1 MNLITLKS
9 LDSHPLAAI
18 FAKLTEAQLRQSIES
33 EYGLFIAESP
43 KVIKVAF
50 ETGYRPMALLCERK
64 HILGDAAEI
73 ISMCKDIPVLTG
85 ERELLTAITGYKL
98 TRVWA

>member
-43 KVIKVAF
+43 
-50 ETGYRPMALLCERK
+50 RK
-64 HILGDAAEI
+64 
-73 ISMCKDIPVLTG
+73 
-85 ERELLTAITGYKL
+85 
-98 TRVWA
+98 